1 MDDDELVLYMESQ
14 LQATLGHLNS
24 ISHGDAAAAPAHRL
38 EARRAY
44 DSIMTLLPKVALSGK
59 RRIDFLARLSE
70 LRNRLALAG
79 EEL

>member
-1 MDDDELVLYMESQ
+1 
-14 LQATLGHLNS
+14 
-24 ISHGDAAAAPAHRL
+24 
-38 EARRAY
+38 
-44 DSIMTLLPKVALSGK
+44 MTLLPKVALSGK